1 MTYPGK
7 ISAATRIKEDYVDDL
22 IAQWKAE
29 KPELDTSALHIF
41 GRLHRLYLMYNHAI
55 SDTFEQY
62 GINAAGFDV
71 LSTLKRSGG
80 DYTLTPTQL
89 AEFSL
94 VTSGGISLR
103 LNRLEDAGL
112 VERIREKSD
121 RRSVHVRL
129 TQAGQDLVSEV
140 AEVHFAR
147 EKEMMAGLSPEEAE
161 ELTELLRKLGM
172 SVKTYLWGAD
182 PEN

>member
-1 MTYPGK
+1 MTLPEK
-7 ISAATRIKEDYVDDL
+7 TDAAEYLREDYVDNL
-22 IAQWKAE
+22 IAQWRIE
-29 KPELDTSALHIF
+29 DPELDVSPLHIF

-55 SDTFEQY
+55 SVTFEQY
-62 GINAAGFDV
+62 EINAAGFDV

-112 VERIREKSD
+112 VERTREKSD

-129 TQAGQDLVSEV
+129 TAKGQKLISEV
-140 AEVHFAR
+140 AQVHFA
-147 EKEMMAGLSPEEAE
+147 KEEEMIAGLTAE
-161 ELTELLRKLGM
+161 ETDDLAELLRKLGG
-172 SVKTYLWGAD
+172 SVKEYLWGDVAK
-182 PEN
+182 N

>member
-1 MTYPGK
+1 MSYPGK
-7 ISAATRIKEDYVDDL
+7 IDAATRIREDYVDNL
-22 IAQWKAE
+22 IEQWKAE
-29 KPELDTSALHIF
+29 EPELDTSPLHIF

-55 SDTFEQY
+55 SDTFDQY

-80 DYTLTPTQL
+80 DYVLTPTQL

-129 TQAGQDLVSEV
+129 TPKGEKTVTEV
-140 AEVHFAR
+140 AKVHFAR
-147 EKEMMAGLSPEEAE
+147 EKEMMAGLSPEEADN
-161 ELTELLRKLGM
+161 LADLLRALGT
-172 SVKTYLWGAD
+172 SVKSHLWGDD
-182 PEN
+182 PEG

>member
-1 MTYPGK
+1 MTLPEK
-7 ISAATRIKEDYVDDL
+7 TDAAAYLKEDYVDNL
-22 IAQWKAE
+22 IEQWRVE
-29 KPELDTSALHIF
+29 SPELDVGALHIF

-55 SDTFEQY
+55 SATFEQY

-89 AEFSL
+89 AEYSL

-112 VERIREKSD
+112 VKRTREKSD

-129 TQAGQDLVSEV
+129 TAKGQKLISEV
-140 AEVHFAR
+140 AKIHFAR
-147 EKEMMAGLSPEEAE
+147 EDEMMAGLTTEEVDDLA
-161 ELTELLRKLGM
+161 ELLRKLGS
-172 SVKTYLWGAD
+172 SVKEYLWGD
-182 PEN
+182 TSEK